1 MLALAPHVRIFIAC
15 GVTDMRK
22 GFDGLASRIE
32 RDLKADPYGG
42 ALYIF
47 RGRRGDIVKALY
59 WDGQG
64 LVLYAKR
71 LEKGRFTW
79 PQAKDGVISLTMA
92 QLSMLTEGIDWVR
105 RITGGGQRV
114 KVPYDEGVASHIGPE
129 SCAGGRE
136 AVREAL
142 TGVRVGQPLSGETLL
157 NRSAHAIQ
165 SAEGNMVWRALA
177 SAGQLRA
184 VCRPWHART
193 SSDREPRGLRFALYR
208 RMGGRMVKAVSRRP

>member
-1 MLALAPHVRIFIAC
+1 MFALAPHVRIFIAC

-22 GFDGLASRIE
+22 GFDGLAARIE

-92 QLSMLTEGIDWVR
+92 QLSMLTEGIDWR
-105 RITGGGQRV
+105 MPSWSARPT
-114 KVPYDEGVASHIGPE
+114 PE
-129 SCAGGRE
+129 HDA
-136 AVREAL
+136 
-142 TGVRVGQPLSGETLL
+142 
-157 NRSAHAIQ
+157 
-165 SAEGNMVWRALA
+165 
-177 SAGQLRA
+177 
-184 VCRPWHART
+184 
-193 SSDREPRGLRFALYR
+193 
-208 RMGGRMVKAVSRRP
+208 